1 MRDVSSQRVEVRYD
15 LFEGQNSLL
24 HYLSVGGVMRWCE
37 MILLRGGSKEFRG
50 LSRMIGLRANFHLPR
65 RTRRTSDVRKL

>member
-1 MRDVSSQRVEVRYD
+1 MLVLIIMCCGVMRDVSSQRVEVRYD

-37 MILLRGGSKEFRG
+37 MILLRGGVKR
-50 LSRMIGLRANFHLPR
+50 
-65 RTRRTSDVRKL
+65 